1 MIVLANILQPLIDIN
16 EAVLRFWHNDIGLSW
31 GASII
36 GLTVVI
42 RLLILPLTFKQVR
55 SMQALQQLQPEMKK
69 IQQRYKDDKQRQ
81 QQAMMEFYKKH
92 QVNPLGSCLPLILQI
107 PFFIGL
113 YQTLRSASFKAEVAD
128 SSQFFFIPNITKP
141 LTDHTTE
148 LVVMIVLYVSTQLV
162 SSYVS
167 SFNVQDKNQ
176 KRLLFLFPFLFVP
189 VVINFEAGLLIYWIT
204 TNLWTIGQQLFIRKF
219 LPPPVPHEAG
229 DRKAAPAGV
238 LSMLGKR
245 DRAGDE
251 NGGDAPRAKKK
262 ERSARPARAKP
273 KAGAR
278 RERRPRGGAGG
289 MEAPTAG
296 PRARRHDR
304 RARRRS
310 APAAAARRAAGSPR
324 GELRHNGARWREMTT
339 AIRGRRRA
347 PGHPSARRSGGR

>member
-1 MIVLANILQPLIDIN
+1 MLVLANVLQPLIDIN

-55 SMQALQQLQPEMKK
+55 SMQALQRLQPQMKE

-81 QQAMMEFYKKH
+81 QQEMMNFYKEH

-113 YQTLRSASFKAEVAD
+113 YQTLRSASFKAEVGD
-128 SSQFFFIPNITKP
+128 GGQFFFIPNITKP
-141 LTDHTTE
+141 LTGHTTE

-204 TNLWTIGQQLFIRKF
+204 TNTWTIGQQLFVRRF
-219 LPPPVPHEAG
+219 LPPPEPVAVG
-229 DRKAAPAGV
+229 TGKAAPAGTRPAV
-238 LSMLGKR
+238 SKR
-245 DRAGDE
+245 DRAASD
-251 NGGDAPRAKKK
+251 NGGDAPRTKKK
-262 ERSARPARAKP
+262 ERGS
-273 KAGAR
+273 KAATGAGK
-278 RERRPRGGAGG
+278 EGRGGNGSSDGG
-289 MEAPTAG
+289 PKR
-296 PRARRHDR
+296 P
-304 RARRRS
+304 
-310 APAAAARRAAGSPR
+310 PPPSPR
-324 GELRHNGARWREMTT
+324 KKKKRS
-339 AIRGRRRA
+339 GRRR
-347 PGHPSARRSGGR
+347 

>member
-1 MIVLANILQPLIDIN
+1 MLVLANVLQPLIDVN

-55 SMQALQQLQPEMKK
+55 SMQALQRLQPEMKK

-81 QQAMMEFYKKH
+81 QQAMMEFYREH

-113 YQTLRSASFKAEVAD
+113 YQTLRSAGFKAEVGD
-128 SSQFFFIPNITKP
+128 GGKFFFIPNITKP
-141 LTDHTTE
+141 LTGHTTE
-148 LVVMIVLYVSTQLV
+148 LVIMIVLYVGTQLA

-204 TNLWTIGQQLFIRKF
+204 TNCWTIGQQLFVRKF
-219 LPPPVPHEAG
+219 LPPPEPHLAG
-229 DRKAAPAGV
+229 DGKAAPAGA
-238 LSMLGKR
+238 
-245 DRAGDE
+245 RAAVSKSGSD
-251 NGGDAPRAKKK
+251 NGGEVPRAKKK
-262 ERSARPARAKP
+262 DRGAKGAAVAE
-273 KAGAR
+273 KAS
-278 RERRPRGGAGG
+278 RGGNGG
-289 MEAPTAG
+289 SDGG
-296 PRARRHDR
+296 PKR
-304 RARRRS
+304 
-310 APAAAARRAAGSPR
+310 PPPPSPR
-324 GELRHNGARWREMTT
+324 KKKKRS
-339 AIRGRRRA
+339 GRRR
-347 PGHPSARRSGGR
+347 